1 MPNSEKPPK
10 RTRPTIS
17 DQEALQFHQM
27 GRPGKIEIVPTKP
40 MATQRDLSLAYSPGV
55 AVPVKAIAEDPSKA
69 YDYTTKGNLVAVIS
83 NGTAI
88 LGLGNLGALA
98 SKPVMEGK
106 AVLFKRFADVD
117 SIDLEVDTEDPDA
130 FIAAVRYLG
139 PSFGGINLEDIK
151 APECFIIEERL
162 RELMDIPVFHD
173 DQHGTAIIA
182 AAGILNAM
190 QLTGRDI
197 KSTKL
202 VCNGAG
208 AAGIACL
215 ELIKAMGF
223 APHNVLLC
231 DTKGVVYKGR
241 TEGMNQWKSAHAAE
255 TTARTLADAM
265 VGADVFFGL
274 SAKGALSAD
283 MVKSMAPDPII
294 FAMANPDPEITPEEA
309 HEVREDVIIATGRSD
324 YPNQVNNVL
333 GFPYIFRGALDVRAT
348 TINMEM
354 KIAAALALAK
364 LAQEDVPDDVA
375 AAYQGARPRFGRE
388 YIIPVPFDPRLIH
401 VIPPAVAQAA
411 MDTGVA
417 RRPIVDMAAY
427 KAQLSARRDPIAGA
441 LQRTIER
448 VRRYPKR
455 VVFAEGEEEQVIR
468 AAVSFV
474 NQGLGKA
481 ILVGREDR
489 IFETCAFAGID
500 LEGKDGVEIHNA
512 RLSHRN
518 SSYAH
523 YLYER
528 MQRKGMLFRDCQRLI
543 NQDRNHFAAAM
554 VALGDADAMVTGVTR
569 NYSVALGDVRNVID
583 PKPGH
588 KMIGVSLVLARGRTV
603 LVADTAIT
611 EMPTAQ
617 EIADIAVE
625 AAGVARRLGYE
636 PRVALLAFSSFGHPP
651 GERSAK
657 VIEAVKILDQ
667 RRVDF
672 EYDGEMAAD
681 VALNKELMAQYPFCR
696 LSDTANVLI
705 MPAFH
710 SASISTKMLQS
721 LGGSTVI
728 GPLLVGLDKAV
739 QIVPLG
745 AKDTD
750 IVNMAAL
757 AAFNV
762 GG

>member
-1 MPNSEKPPK
+1 MNDIKGGRPK
-10 RTRPTIS
+10 RRTIT
-17 DQEALQFHQM
+17 DQEALQFHSQ
-27 GRPGKIEIVPTKP
+27 GRPGKLEVIATKP

-55 AVPVKAIAEDPSKA
+55 AVPVKAIHEDPSRA
-69 YDYTTKGNLVAVIS
+69 YDYTSKGNMVAVIS

-106 AVLFKRFADVD
+106 AVLFKRFADID
-117 SIDLEVDTEDPDA
+117 SIDLEIDTEDPDA

-151 APECFIIEERL
+151 APECFIIEDRL

-182 AAGILNAM
+182 AAGMLNAM
-190 QLTGRDI
+190 KLTGRDI
-197 KSTKL
+197 KQTKL

-215 ELIKAMGF
+215 DLIKAMGF
-223 APHNVLLC
+223 QAQNVLLC
-231 DTKGVVYKGR
+231 DTKGVVYQGR
-241 TEGMNQWKSAHAAE
+241 EAGMNQWKSAHA
-255 TTARTLADAM
+255 TPTSKRTLAEAIA
-265 VGADVFFGL
+265 GADIFFGL
-274 SAKGALSAD
+274 SAKGSLSAE
-283 MVKSMAPDPII
+283 MVKSMAPQPII

-309 HEVREDVIIATGRSD
+309 HAVREDAIVATGRSD

-354 KIAAALALAK
+354 KLAAVKALADLAR
-364 LAQEDVPDDVA
+364 EDVPDEVA
-375 AAYQGARPRFGRE
+375 AAYGGARPRFGRD

-401 VIPPAVAQAA
+401 TIPPAVARAA
-411 MDTGVA
+411 METGVA
-417 RRPIVDMAAY
+417 RRPIVDMKGYA
-427 KAQLSARRDPIAGA
+427 AQLSARRDPVAGA
-441 LQRTIER
+441 LQRIVER
-448 VRRYPKR
+448 VRRFPKR

-468 AAVSFV
+468 AALSFV
-474 NQGLGKA
+474 AQGLGTA
-481 ILVGREDR
+481 LLVGREER
-489 IFETCAFAGID
+489 IKETAAAAGVDID
-500 LEGKDGVEIHNA
+500 ERGIEIHNA

-518 SSYAH
+518 ATYAQF
-523 YLYER
+523 LYQR
-528 MQRKGMLFRDCQRLI
+528 LQRKGFLFRDCQRLI

-554 VALGDADAMVTGVTR
+554 IANGDADAMVTGVTR
-569 NYSVALGDVRNVID
+569 NFSIALGEVQRVID
-583 PKPGH
+583 PRPGH
-588 KMIGVSLVLARGRTV
+588 RLMGVSLVLARGRTV

-611 EMPTAQ
+611 EMPTA
-617 EIADIAVE
+617 EDLAAIAIE
-625 AAGVARRLGYE
+625 AASVARRLGYE
-636 PRVALLAFSSFGHPP
+636 PRVALLAFSTFGHPP
-651 GERSAK
+651 GERSQR
-657 VIEAVKILDQ
+657 VQEAVKILDGQ
-667 RRVDF
+667 HVDF
-672 EYDGEMAAD
+672 EYDGEIAAD
-681 VALNKELMAQYPFCR
+681 VALNKERMAAYPFCR

-710 SASISTKMLQS
+710 SASISTHMLQEM
-721 LGGSTVI
+721 GGATLI
-728 GPLLVGLDKAV
+728 GPMIVGLDRPV

-745 AKDTD
+745 ARDAD

-757 AAFNV
+757 AAFNI